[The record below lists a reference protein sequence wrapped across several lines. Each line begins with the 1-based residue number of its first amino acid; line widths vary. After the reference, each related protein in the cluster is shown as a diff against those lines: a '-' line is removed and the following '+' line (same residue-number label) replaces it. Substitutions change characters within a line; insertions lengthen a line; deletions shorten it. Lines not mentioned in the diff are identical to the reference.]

1 MASKDLE
8 TMKIEFSNP
17 FKRKKKPAA
26 KPKKKPPAAKFVP
39 GVTDAQFLADK
50 RRARLTRERTK
61 TSVPEM
67 DLTLQPRGEM
77 RNTLLRGADL
87 AAGTAGVVAGKVNR
101 AASAAQSGGQ
111 KAGSFLGRAWD
122 QAREDLGEFY
132 GDERL
137 RDIPGK
143 LAESAMGL
151 ASPDVRK
158 KWQGASDAIVGRAGQ
173 GVAEVERALKG
184 TGDDAIQYWRKEG
197 LGGGLRKGVDALK
210 SLGGS
215 PAMPAPLEGGV
226 PEPLT
231 AKYVPPKLGPGEFQA
246 SGPAGAMRGQTGG
259 DFYPR
264 SEGSTVADT
273 RAPRFV
279 PSGRG
284 GSYAGNT
291 LSAAQREFQRKRG
304 LYAGPESSFQ
314 MEQRAIGGVN
324 ALTVSDR
331 NRKAMAQKQLVRD
344 YQGMANEAQTMREQ
358 LAGQKDIASIAG
370 GVEQTKNMIEFAKT
384 QVAVIVQ
391 RMKQGESIPPQV
403 QASIEALKANPL
415 MPEAE
420 AAKHYQNIASFSQS
434 PQGGQGAQ
442 GGGADANQNGVEDK
456 DEEAMR
462 NAKDPEWSKAN
473 PIKAQA
479 IITYNKKKYPQIYG
493 K

>member
-1 MASKDLE
+1 
-8 TMKIEFSNP
+8 
-17 FKRKKKPAA
+17 
-26 KPKKKPPAAKFVP
+26 
-39 GVTDAQFLADK
+39 
-50 RRARLTRERTK
+50 
-61 TSVPEM
+61 
-67 DLTLQPRGEM
+67 
-77 RNTLLRGADL
+77 
-87 AAGTAGVVAGKVNR
+87 
-101 AASAAQSGGQ
+101 
-111 KAGSFLGRAWD
+111 
-122 QAREDLGEFY
+122 
-132 GDERL
+132 
-137 RDIPGK
+137 
-143 LAESAMGL
+143 
-151 ASPDVRK
+151 
-158 KWQGASDAIVGRAGQ
+158 
-173 GVAEVERALKG
+173 
-184 TGDDAIQYWRKEG
+184 
-197 LGGGLRKGVDALK
+197 
-210 SLGGS
+210 
-215 PAMPAPLEGGV
+215 
-226 PEPLT
+226 
-231 AKYVPPKLGPGEFQA
+231 
-246 SGPAGAMRGQTGG
+246 
-259 DFYPR
+259 
-264 SEGSTVADT
+264 
-273 RAPRFV
+273 
-279 PSGRG
+279 
-284 GSYAGNT
+284 
-291 LSAAQREFQRKRG
+291 
-304 LYAGPESSFQ
+304 